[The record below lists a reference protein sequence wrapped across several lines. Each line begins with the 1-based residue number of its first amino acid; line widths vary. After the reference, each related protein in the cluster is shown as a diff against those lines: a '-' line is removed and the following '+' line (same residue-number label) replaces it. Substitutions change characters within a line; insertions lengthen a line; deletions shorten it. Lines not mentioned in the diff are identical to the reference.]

1 MLVLPYIRSVD
12 YLVNGKTYG
21 VSYQDLRERHIAL
34 CETTDAD
41 FLAKLPEAL
50 HLACIIAWFK
60 EMPSQHVLSDEGVIH
75 QLVHLLHIPGCEL
88 VVLADVR
95 KQFAEDLKLA

>member
-1 MLVLPYIRSVD
+1 MLPYIRTVD
-12 YLVNGKTYG
+12 YLVNDRKYG
-21 VSYQDLRERHIAL
+21 VSYSDLRERHISCCAM
-34 CETTDAD
+34 TDAE
-41 FLAKLPEAL
+41 FVGKLPEVL

-60 EMPSQHVLSDEGVIH
+60 ELPTDHVLSDEGVIH
-75 QLVHLLHIPGCEL
+75 QLVHLLHIPSCEL